1 MDLTIYPTELGFQK
15 LFVNV
20 QLESEVESVVEN
32 ENIIT
37 VCMDVITCTL
47 QISGIVNDSIP
58 YFGKLS
64 LNKLFHCV
72 K

>member
-1 MDLTIYPTELGFQK
+1 MDISIYPTELGFQK
-15 LFVNV
+15 FFVNV
-20 QLESEVESVVEN
+20 QLESTVESVVDN
-32 ENIIT
+32 KNIIT
-37 VCMDVITCTL
+37 VSMDVITYAL
-47 QISGIVNDSIP
+47 KISGIMNDFIP

>member
-1 MDLTIYPTELGFQK
+1 MDISIYPTELGFQK
-15 LFVNV
+15 FFVNV
-20 QLESEVESVVEN
+20 QLESTVESVVDN
-32 ENIIT
+32 KNIIT
-37 VCMDVITCTL
+37 VSMDVITCAL
-47 QISGIVNDSIP
+47 QISGIMNDFIP